1 MSGQQEKN
9 MQEPYVFVT
18 VTKTHEPMRD
28 TLTMS
33 MNQKAAMELKELL
46 ARALNCLPEQGNE
59 TWYKLADRLHDYAT
73 RRVM

>member
-1 MSGQQEKN
+1 

-33 MNQKAAMELKELL
+33 MNQSAAMQLKELL
-46 ARALNCLPEQGNE
+46 ARALNCLPEKGNE
-59 TWYKLADRLHDYAT
+59 TWYQLADRLHDYAT
-73 RRVM
+73 RRVV